1 MHAYAVSLS
10 IPIEMAACHLREQFH
25 GYSYRLCTERTLS
38 VSLCVDFSAGGRG
51 VCSCGAPGFHIKAPD
66 AAAAD
71 NHIKDGPHP
80 NNDDDDLY

>member
-1 MHAYAVSLS
+1 M
-10 IPIEMAACHLREQFH
+10 RD
-25 GYSYRLCTERTLS
+25 G
-38 VSLCVDFSAGGRG
+38 
-51 VCSCGAPGFHIKAPD
+51 GAPGFHIKGPD